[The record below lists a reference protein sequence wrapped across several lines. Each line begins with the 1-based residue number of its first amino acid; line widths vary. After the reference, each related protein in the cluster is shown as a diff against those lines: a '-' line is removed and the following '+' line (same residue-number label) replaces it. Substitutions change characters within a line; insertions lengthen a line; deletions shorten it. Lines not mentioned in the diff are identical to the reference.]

1 MVRYAVPVRGG
12 VCQMIVVVDAMRLFD
27 GLPGPLHEPYET
39 SRASKTN
46 HRAWYVTRSLCVAT
60 FAK

>member
-1 MVRYAVPVRGG
+1 MVRSAVPVRGG

-39 SRASKTN
+39 ANKLVWLSLTN
-46 HRAWYVTRSLCVAT
+46 SAQVPI
-60 FAK
+60 